1 MRVLQYS
8 CSNKQEEALL
18 KVPENSYFPILL
30 LMDFTKI
37 EVGNSATLQAVHTDS
52 MPLSVGLLLLG
63 G

>member
-8 CSNKQEEALL
+8 CSSKQEKASL
-18 KVPENSYFPILL
+18 KVPTNSYFPILL

-52 MPLSVGLLLLG
+52 MPLSASLLLTRG
-63 G
+63 